1 MPGRTG
7 DNDCKN
13 FWKTYKKKNAHE
25 IDQKRELTLLEV
37 HTLEHCISDAAAEYR
52 QFMYDK
58 VRTLSREQTRT
69 SRLQLDVL
77 HVK

>member
-25 IDQKRELTLLEV
+25 IDQKRELTSLELD
-37 HTLEHCISDAAAEYR
+37 TLERRISGADAEYR
-52 QFMYDK
+52 QFMYAK
-58 VRTLSREQTRT
+58 V
-69 SRLQLDVL
+69 
-77 HVK
+77 